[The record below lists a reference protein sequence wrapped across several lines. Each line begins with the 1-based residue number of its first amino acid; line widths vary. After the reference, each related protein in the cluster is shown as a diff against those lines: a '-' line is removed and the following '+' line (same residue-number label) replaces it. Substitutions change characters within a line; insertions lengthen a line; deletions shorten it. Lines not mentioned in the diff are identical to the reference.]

1 MPDNAFLALLPVLG
15 AIAVLLVLIL
25 KFRVHAFIALLIAS
39 VCVGLFSG
47 MPAPQI
53 ATSIERGMASSLGF
67 VAAVIGLGA
76 IFGKILEASGGAE
89 AIGRTLLARFGQ
101 KRAVWAMMLAGFL
114 ISIPV
119 FLDVALV
126 IMVPILYTLTRDTGK
141 SLLYYGIPL
150 LAGMAV
156 THACVPPT
164 PGPIAVAAFL
174 GAPLGLVA
182 MYGIVAGLPA
192 AIVAGPLFGAWI
204 SKRIHLPVPEYMEL
218 EDPPPADAKL
228 PHFGLILAILLLPL
242 LLMLVGSLVRARF
255 VLPGQA
261 IPDDL
266 PGWVSAVIFIGHPII
281 ALLITTLVTWVL
293 LGLRR
298 GFSSRQLMDL
308 SSKALG
314 PAGLI
319 ILITGAGG
327 VFKEMLGQTQVA
339 QNLAGGL
346 TGDTTSL
353 LLIAYGLAAVVR
365 LIQGSATIAMLTAG
379 GLVAGMIETSPDVL
393 SDTHR
398 ALATLAIAFGAT
410 IFSHVNDSG
419 FWLVSRFFGMTEK
432 QTLASWSIMATIV
445 SVTGGAAILLLGMML

>member
-1 MPDNAFLALLPVLG
+1 MPDSIAALLPVLG
-15 AIAVLLVLIL
+15 AIVVLLVLIL
-25 KFRVHAFIALLIAS
+25 KFRVHAFVALLIAS

-53 ATSIERGMASSLGF
+53 AVAIERGMASSLGF

-174 GAPLGLVA
+174 DAPLGLVA
-182 MYGIVAGLPA
+182 
-192 AIVAGPLFGAWI
+192 LFGAWI
-204 SKRIHLPVPEYMEL
+204 SKRIHLPVPDFMEL
-218 EDPPPADAKL
+218 EAPPAADAKL
-228 PHFGLILAILLLPL
+228 PHFGLILAILLLPR
-242 LLMLVGSLVRARF
+242 LLMLAGSLVRAQ
-255 VLPGQA
+255 VVVPGQA

-266 PGWVSAVIFIGHPII
+266 PGMASAVIFLGHPII

-298 GFSSRQLMDL
+298 GFSSAQLMEL
-308 SSKALG
+308 SGKALG

-327 VFKEMLGQTQVA
+327 VFKEMLGQTQAA
-339 QNLAGGL
+339 QNLAQGL

-379 GLVAGMIETSPDVL
+379 ALVAQMIEASPEVL
-393 SDTHR
+393 DDTHR
-398 ALATLAIAFGAT
+398 ALAVLAIAFGAT

-419 FWLVSRFFGMTEK
+419 FWLVSRFFGMNEK
-432 QTLASWSIMATIV
+432 QTLASWSVMETIV
-445 SVTGGAAILLLGMML
+445 SVVGLAAVLVLAML

>member
-1 MPDNAFLALLPVLG
+1 MPDSIAALLPVLG
-15 AIAVLLVLIL
+15 AIVVLLVLIL
-25 KFRVHAFIALLIAS
+25 KFRVHAFVALLIAS

-53 ATSIERGMASSLGF
+53 AVSIERGMASSLGF

-174 GAPLGLVA
+174 DAPLGLVA
-182 MYGIVAGLPA
+182 MYGVIAGLPA

-204 SKRIHLPVPEYMEL
+204 SKRIHLPVPDFMEL
-218 EDPPPADAKL
+218 EAPPAADAKL

-242 LLMLVGSLVRARF
+242 LLMLAGSLVRAQ
-255 VLPGQA
+255 VVVPGQA

-266 PGWVSAVIFIGHPII
+266 PGMASAVIFLGHPII

-298 GFSSRQLMDL
+298 GFSSAQLMEL
-308 SSKALG
+308 SGKALG

-327 VFKEMLGQTQVA
+327 VFKEMLGQTQAA
-339 QNLAGGL
+339 QNLAQGL

-379 GLVAGMIETSPDVL
+379 ALVAQMIEASPEVL
-393 SDTHR
+393 DDTHR
-398 ALATLAIAFGAT
+398 ALAVLAIAFGAT

-419 FWLVSRFFGMTEK
+419 FWLVSRFFGMNEK
-432 QTLASWSIMATIV
+432 QTLASWSVMETIV
-445 SVTGGAAILLLGMML
+445 SVVGLAAVLVLAMLR